1 MKIIEVKPLVFPE
14 VKIVLFHRFVDE
26 RGYFTETYR
35 FNQLEEFIPDFQIKQ
50 VMESHS
56 KKGVLRGFH
65 LQYDPPMGK
74 LVRTI
79 DGEMIDFFLDL
90 RPSSSTFGKIA
101 GYHMPSS
108 YNDDFDRWI
117 WIPPGF
123 AHGNLY
129 LKESTIEYFST
140 SIYNPTGEI
149 GIYPLSSDIDWSLCD
164 EKIKQIFNQYKSKAI
179 LSQKD
184 KQGLTVDQFFSLR
197 KKFTKK

>member
-1 MKIIEVKPLVFPE
+1 MKIIEVKSLVFPE
-14 VKIVLFHRFVDE
+14 VKVVLFHRFADE

-35 FNQLEEFIPDFQIKQ
+35 FNQLEEFIPEFKIKQ

-56 KKGVLRGFH
+56 RKGVLRGFH

-79 DGEMIDFFLDL
+79 EGEMIDFFLDL
-90 RPSSSTFGKIA
+90 RPSSLTFGKIA

-108 YNDDFDRWI
+108 YDDDFDCWI

-140 SIYNPTGEI
+140 SIYNPAGEI
-149 GIYPLSSDIDWSLCD
+149 GINPFASDIDWSLCD
-164 EKIKQIFNQYKSKAI
+164 EKIKQVFNQYKNEII

-184 KQGLTVDQFFSLR
+184 KQGLAVNQFLSLS